1 MSRVILVLLTEVREG
16 CGPMASSYVLLTG
29 FEPYG
34 GRSSNPAYE
43 VMRALD
49 GKELAGASIV
59 GRALPVSCALLPDK
73 ISSLLGDIDPM
84 VVLSLGLWPGEP
96 VIRLERVATN
106 VADFEIADNLGQI
119 VTDQPLIPGGATS
132 LPATLPL
139 RQIEQ
144 ALLKQGIP
152 ARLSG
157 TAGSFLCNACVY
169 RFLHAATFRPMPP
182 LVGFLHLPYLPSQ
195 VADLIAEIRQEGRLE
210 LHQRADLASMDIS
223 LATRAVETTLVV
235 SIAASRERVPRS

>member
-1 MSRVILVLLTEVREG
+1 
-16 CGPMASSYVLLTG
+16 
-29 FEPYG
+29 
-34 GRSSNPAYE
+34 
-43 VMRALD
+43 
-49 GKELAGASIV
+49 
-59 GRALPVSCALLPDK
+59 
-73 ISSLLGDIDPM
+73 

-96 VIRLERVATN
+96 VIRLERLATN

-119 VTDQPLIPGGATS
+119 VTDQPLIPGGATL

-144 ALLKQGIP
+144 ALLAQGIP

-169 RFLHAATFRPMPP
+169 HFLHAVRLRPMPP

-195 VADLIAEIRQEGRLE
+195 VADLIAEVRRERRLE
-210 LHQRADLASMDIS
+210 LHQRADLASMDIA
-223 LATRAVETTLVV
+223 LATRTVETTLIV
-235 SIAASRERVPRS
+235 SLAAARERGDVTKS

>member
-1 MSRVILVLLTEVREG
+1 
-16 CGPMASSYVLLTG
+16 MASTHVLLTG

-49 GKELAGASIV
+49 SKELAGASIV
-59 GRALPVSCALLPDK
+59 GRALPVSCASLPDS
-73 ISSLLGDIDPM
+73 IGSLLDDIDPI
-84 VVLSLGLWPGEP
+84 VILSLGLWPGEP
-96 VIRLERVATN
+96 VIRLERLATN
-106 VADFEIADNLGQI
+106 VADFEIADNLGEI
-119 VTDQPLIPGGATS
+119 VTDQPLIPGGPIS

-144 ALLKQGIP
+144 ALLTQGIP

-169 RFLHAATFRPMPP
+169 HFLHAATFRQMPP

-223 LATRAVETTLVV
+223 LAIRAVETTLVV
-235 SIAASRERVPRS
+235 SIAASRERVARS